1 MPRLAKVPSERR
13 LNPGRPFLI
22 PDENEHKAVP
32 DAGAPVSLTAAVS
45 LASV

>member
-1 MPRLAKVPSERR
+1 MPHLAKVPSEQG
-13 LNPGRPFLI
+13 LNPGWPFLI
-22 PDENEHKAVP
+22 PDKNEHKAVP